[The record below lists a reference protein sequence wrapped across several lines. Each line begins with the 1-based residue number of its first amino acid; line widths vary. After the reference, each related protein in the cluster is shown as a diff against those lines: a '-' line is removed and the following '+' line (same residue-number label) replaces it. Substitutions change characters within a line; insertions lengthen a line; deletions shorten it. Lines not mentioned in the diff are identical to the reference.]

1 MRISG
6 RTSKNRITKA
16 TLVSFLD
23 EVPQRE
29 TKQTKPKKKQTQ
41 STNEVTQQE
50 RKKKQQSGLC
60 KQNGLSRTQIFEIS
74 DQYTDKLTDIRTNL
88 YGQTDG
94 RNHYS

>member
-29 TKQTKPKKKQTQ
+29 TKQTKPKKNKP
-41 STNEVTQQE
+41 
-50 RKKKQQSGLC
+50 
-60 KQNGLSRTQIFEIS
+60 SRQM
-74 DQYTDKLTDIRTNL
+74 K
-88 YGQTDG
+88 
-94 RNHYS
+94 